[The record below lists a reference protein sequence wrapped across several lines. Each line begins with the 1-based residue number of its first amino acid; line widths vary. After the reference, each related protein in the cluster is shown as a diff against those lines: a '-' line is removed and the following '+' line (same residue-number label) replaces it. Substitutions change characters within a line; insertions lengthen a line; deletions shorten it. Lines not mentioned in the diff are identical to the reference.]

1 MTKAVYALSADP
13 ITFGHINIVE
23 RSATIYDEVFVA
35 IGDNP
40 AKKYLFS
47 KEERTEMAKVSLS
60 HLKNVV
66 VVSFDGLLIDFA
78 HENDISV
85 MIRGIRNTA
94 DMEYEYNLYQVND
107 SQDLDIETMCL
118 FTKPELGKVSSS
130 NVKSIQKE
138 SGLTQKYV
146 PLVVKD
152 KLEQKISKQKIF
164 GITGIM
170 GSGKS
175 WLAEQLVEYSKEK
188 TIKIHNL
195 ELDDIAKEILYKS
208 EKPAHLKIRKQL
220 EERFSTLDKA
230 EIAKKVFSNKENLEF
245 INQLVKKPL
254 LIELRNRIKGLQG
267 VILVN
272 AAILVESNMLSLVN
286 NNVIIVYVDDETRFE
301 NLEKFRKIP
310 KNVAQ
315 KRIGNVL
322 SHEEKVK
329 SVSYQI
335 ESEGYGKLI
344 KVENNKFIKNKIKEL
359 YTKLS
364 IDLIN
369 DIVEIKE
376 EEPVK
381 E

>member
-23 RSATIYDEVFVA
+23 RSAKIYDEVFVA

-60 HLKNVV
+60 HLENVS

-78 HENDISV
+78 HENDISI

-118 FTKPELGKVSSS
+118 FTQPELGKVSSS

-152 KLEQKISKQKIF
+152 KLEQKISKQKMF

-175 WLAEQLVEYSKEK
+175 WLAEQLVEYSNDK
-188 TIKIHNL
+188 TIKVHNL
-195 ELDDIAKEILYKS
+195 ELDDIAKEILYNS
-208 EKPAHLKIRKQL
+208 DKPAHLKLRQKL
-220 EERFSTLDKA
+220 EDRFGTLDKA
-230 EIAKKVFSNKENLEF
+230 EIAKKIFSNKDNLEF
-245 INQLVKKPL
+245 INDLVRKPL
-254 LIELRNRIKGLQG
+254 LIELRNRMKGLEG
-267 VILVN
+267 VVLVN
-272 AAILVESNMLSLVN
+272 AAILIESNMLSLVN
-286 NNVIIVYVDDETRFE
+286 NNVIMVNVDDETRFE
-301 NLEKFRKIP
+301 NLEKFRGISKTI
-310 KNVAQ
+310 AQ

-329 SVSYQI
+329 KISSKI
-335 ESEGYGKLI
+335 EEEGYGNLI
-344 KVENNKFIKNKIKEL
+344 QVDNNKFIKNKIKEL
-359 YTKLS
+359 YTKIS
-364 IDLIN
+364 YDLVGEI
-369 DIVEIKE
+369 IEVENE
-376 EEPVK
+376 EVIE